1 MLPDDETLLLLAKS
15 PETQNVERK
24 KSVPKT
30 DEIRRTLSAFANTTP
45 EGQHSVLFLGIT
57 DDREIVGI
65 SDSVDS
71 VQQTVAKIAAEDC
84 YPPIK
89 VDFRVIQPDGKDVII
104 VIVGFSKSRPH
115 FTGHAYVRIGSE
127 TKRASDEQYNEFVFD
142 RNDKVRRIRREKGK
156 LISAHW
162 DNSEND
168 GAANGIKPF
177 NDRDFKVAD
186 CDAFVLTLE
195 ETASQRMLS
204 VPIELV
210 TVSHDREKY
219 RTLFLLKIP
228 YPKIRPS
235 PEAVMAGYARLVS
248 GLAREKALRKLKR

>member
-1 MLPDDETLLLLAKS
+1 M
-15 PETQNVERK
+15 
-24 KSVPKT
+24 
-30 DEIRRTLSAFANTTP
+30 
-45 EGQHSVLFLGIT
+45 LFLGIT
-57 DDREIVGI
+57 DDRAIVGI
-65 SDSVDS
+65 SDSVDK

-89 VDFRVIQPDGKDVII
+89 VDFRVIHPDGRDVIA
-104 VIVGFSKSRPH
+104 VIVGFSKNRPH

-168 GAANGIKPF
+168 GAAGGIKPF
-177 NDRDFKVAD
+177 NERDFKVLD
-186 CDAFVLTLE
+186 CDAFVLILE
-195 ETASQRMLS
+195 ETASQRTLP
-204 VPIELV
+204 VPVELV
-210 TVSHDREKY
+210 TVSQDAEKY

-228 YPKIRPS
+228 YPEIRPS
-235 PEAVMAGYARLVS
+235 PEAVMAGYTQLVK
-248 GLAREKALRKLKR
+248 GLAREKMLRKRM